1 MSWMLWEVLI
11 LRKKNLLLPIYA
23 GRRADKKNQHRRE
36 NILNHVYEWQKLVE
50 EQKLD
55 PLCMSSINVWV
66 CTTASQNCQNMDY
79 FLPTIFIFRKQS
91 EENTRFYNS
100 METQNYN
107 ARTVDVM
114 KARAK
119 ENLPFDNK
127 SKQVVFLFL
136 VAVFSKRN
144 RKRVHCVSIE
154 LKKHSWK

>member
-1 MSWMLWEVLI
+1 
-11 LRKKNLLLPIYA
+11 
-23 GRRADKKNQHRRE
+23 
-36 NILNHVYEWQKLVE
+36 
-50 EQKLD
+50 
-55 PLCMSSINVWV
+55 
-66 CTTASQNCQNMDY
+66 MDY

-154 LKKHSWK
+154 LKKHS